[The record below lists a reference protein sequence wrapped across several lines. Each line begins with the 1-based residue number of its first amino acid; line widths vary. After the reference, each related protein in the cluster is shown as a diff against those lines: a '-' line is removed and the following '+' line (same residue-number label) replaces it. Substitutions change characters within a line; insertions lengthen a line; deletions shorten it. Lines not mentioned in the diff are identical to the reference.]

1 MRKRKR
7 HGKRENRGAMLCI
20 TAVVTVLLVS
30 LTIQSHSL
38 TAKNAAYEE
47 QATRLTRQ
55 LEDEKKRTE
64 EINGLQEYM
73 HTDEY
78 VEKIARDKLGLV
90 YPDEILIKPAD

>member
-1 MRKRKR
+1 MRRRKRR
-7 HGKRENRGAMLCI
+7 GKRGNRSAMLCI

-30 LTIQSHSL
+30 LTVQSHSL
-38 TAKNAAYEE
+38 TVKNAAFEE
-47 QATRLTRQ
+47 QEARLARQ

-64 EINGLQEYM
+64 EIDGLQEYM
-73 HTDEY
+73 QTDEY